1 MNSPLRRLIV
11 FGFHLLYH
19 QFAWTYDAVSALVS
33 LGRWQEWVHSALPH
47 LQGKRILEI
56 GFGPGHLHATLIRQG
71 WDVIGLDAS
80 PFMVRKASR
89 RLREAGV
96 RPRLVQGYAQ
106 SLPFRGGTFDT
117 VVATFPSEYI
127 VQPETL
133 SEAERALRP
142 GGRLVVVLGAWPGNG
157 SLLERLTGWAFR
169 VTGQTSGT
177 PGEIPPELENRFVGA
192 GFDLRVEMAQVHTST
207 VVILVASRR
216 EMK

>member
-1 MNSPLRRLIV
+1 MKSLLRRLTV
-11 FGFHLLYH
+11 FGFHLLYN
-19 QFAWTYDAVSALVS
+19 QFAWTYDAVAALVS
-33 LGRWQEWVHSALPH
+33 LGRWQDWVHSVLPH

-56 GFGPGHLHATLIRQG
+56 GFGPGHLHATLIRRG
-71 WDVIGLDAS
+71 WDVTGLDAS

-89 RLREAGV
+89 RLREAGI

-106 SLPFRGGTFDT
+106 SLPFRGVTFDT

-133 SEAERALRP
+133 SEAGRVLRP
-142 GGRLVVVLGAWPGNG
+142 GGRLAVVVGAWPGNG

-177 PGEIPPELENRFVGA
+177 PGEIPPEIVDRFVEA
-192 GFDLRVEMAQVHTST
+192 GFDLRVETAQVHTST
-207 VVILVASRR
+207 VMILIASRR